1 MAPAS
6 KSGLRRVGIVGL
18 VLALVA
24 GLILA
29 GAALASADV
38 PRATSVLG
46 VDVGSRSRA
55 EAAATLGAQLAQRA
69 NDPIRVRAGSK
80 EQRVEPARAGLSFD
94 AVATADAA
102 GSASGPLRHLAG
114 GGEVE
119 PVVRVDEPA
128 LARTVAGLAREVDV
142 PAQERTVRFSGLTPA
157 LTEAAPGRVL
167 DHAAA
172 QQRIRDAYL
181 RGSRPGAPVELPMR
195 TAEPTISEQEARRA
209 LEQTARTAVAAPVTL
224 RSNGSDVEV
233 SPHLIARSL
242 RFEAVEGRLVPRV
255 DGRALAKALGGQLD
269 GLERE
274 ARDASVRTQ
283 NDRPVVVPAVDGQDV
298 DEAALGAAVADVLQ
312 RPDNRVVETPLTST
326 PAELTTAD
334 VEALNITDKLSSFT
348 QRFPA
353 QAYRIRNITTAARYL
368 DGTVISPDEVFSM
381 NETVKERN
389 AENGYVVG
397 KVIASGRLRKDYG
410 GGVSTITTAVWDA
423 AFHAGLTRVEQRGHS
438 YWIPRYKPGLEATVA
453 WGQLDLKVRNDSSA
467 PMLMTASV
475 TDTSVT
481 ISMWGRKEYDITSVF
496 GPKRNVRPF
505 EKVYDPGSDCVSQAG
520 RKGFDIDVTR
530 VFSKEGTVVKKE
542 TFTTKYNSALRVRCR
557 PAPGE
562 S

>member
-1 MAPAS
+1 M
-6 KSGLRRVGIVGL
+6 
-18 VLALVA
+18 A
-24 GLILA
+24 GLILVGA
-29 GAALASADV
+29 GLASADV

-55 EAAATLGAQLAQRA
+55 EAAATLSAELAQRA
-69 NDPIRVRAGSK
+69 NDPIRVRAGTK

-102 GSASGPLRHLAG
+102 AASGSAPGPLRHLAG

-167 DHAAA
+167 DHASA

-181 RGSRPGAPVELPMR
+181 RGNSRPGAPVELPMR

-209 LEQTARTAVAAPVTL
+209 LEQTARGAVAAPVTL

-233 SPHLIARSL
+233 SPHLIARTL

-255 DGRALAKALGGQLD
+255 DGPALAKALGEQLD

-274 ARDASVRTQ
+274 ARDASVRTE
-283 NDRPVVVPAVDGQDV
+283 NDRPVIVPAVDGQGV

-312 RPDNRVVETPLTST
+312 RPGNRVVETPLTST
-326 PAELTTAD
+326 PPELTTAD
-334 VEALNITDKLSSFT
+334 VEALNITDKLSSYT

-423 AFHAGLTRVEQRGHS
+423 AFHAGLTRIEQRGHS

-453 WGQLDLKVRNDSSA
+453 WGQLDLKVRNDSST
-467 PMLMTASV
+467 PVLMTASV
-475 TDTSVT
+475 TDRSVT